1 MQFNALTSAPTA
13 PTADEAGPQDDV
25 VTPPPPAA
33 PEVVPTPGPEA
44 SYHPAPAPARDRRR
58 RWPLWT
64 AAAALLLLGTAA
76 VGSYAYASHYSGL
89 ALPGTTVAGTDVSG
103 MSRQQIVDLVSS
115 KADAVTVKVSGD
127 ASATASLTDL
137 GVTVDAEA
145 VADAALKPSASFG
158 SRLAGL
164 FSDHPVTVATTTQED
179 TAATYASSLIPSD
192 KTAAHNAGVTLGED
206 DETFEVSPGS
216 EGVSIDA
223 STLRTAAEQ
232 AATSLTSTDVS
243 VSFVTAPPKVSDAD
257 AQAVADKANSWVS
270 QDVTI
275 TATTTTGSG
284 DQKKTEEKSFTADA
298 STKASWITV
307 SQSGDNPPTLGV
319 DNAKVT
325 TWVNEQADEVNAEP
339 VKGQRN
345 VNSRGEVVATA
356 VEAKDGTTVSNSAD
370 VASAITNALGSGKA
384 YTGSF
389 TTKTIEATWEER
401 KIADGAENLVY
412 PAAVGE
418 KWIDINLS
426 NKTVTAYE
434 GATVVRGPVSIV
446 DGAPET
452 PTVTGTYHIYLQN
465 ATQTMRGQNADGTP
479 YEAEGIPWISYFYEG
494 YALHGAPSRSSFG
507 FSGSHGCLNMP
518 VGEAKWIYDW
528 ATIGTTVVS
537 HY

>member
-25 VTPPPPAA
+25 VTPPPPVP

-103 MSRQQIVDLVSS
+103 MNRQQIVDLVNS

-284 DQKKTEEKSFTADA
+284 DQKKTEEESFTADA

>member
-1 MQFNALTSAPTA
+1 M
-13 PTADEAGPQDDV
+13 
-25 VTPPPPAA
+25 
-33 PEVVPTPGPEA
+33 
-44 SYHPAPAPARDRRR
+44 
-58 RWPLWT
+58 
-64 AAAALLLLGTAA
+64 
-76 VGSYAYASHYSGL
+76 GSYAYASHYSGL

-103 MSRQQIVDLVSS
+103 MNRQQIVDLVNS

-284 DQKKTEEKSFTADA
+284 DQKKTEEESFTADA

>member
-58 RWPLWT
+58 RWPLW
-64 AAAALLLLGTAA
+64 AAAAAFLLLGTAA

-192 KTAAHNAGVTLGED
+192 KAAAHNAGVTLGED

-284 DQKKTEEKSFTADA
+284 DQKKTEEESFTADA

-319 DNAKVT
+319 DSAKVT

>member
-1 MQFNALTSAPTA
+1 M
-13 PTADEAGPQDDV
+13 
-25 VTPPPPAA
+25 
-33 PEVVPTPGPEA
+33 
-44 SYHPAPAPARDRRR
+44 
-58 RWPLWT
+58 
-64 AAAALLLLGTAA
+64 
-76 VGSYAYASHYSGL
+76 
-89 ALPGTTVAGTDVSG
+89 
-103 MSRQQIVDLVSS
+103 
-115 KADAVTVKVSGD
+115 
-127 ASATASLTDL
+127 
-137 GVTVDAEA
+137 GV
-145 VADAALKPSASFG
+145 
-158 SRLAGL
+158 
-164 FSDHPVTVATTTQED
+164 
-179 TAATYASSLIPSD
+179 
-192 KTAAHNAGVTLGED
+192 N
-206 DETFEVSPGS
+206 
-216 EGVSIDA
+216 
-223 STLRTAAEQ
+223 
-232 AATSLTSTDVS
+232 
-243 VSFVTAPPKVSDAD
+243 
-257 AQAVADKANSWVS
+257 
-270 QDVTI
+270 
-275 TATTTTGSG
+275 
-284 DQKKTEEKSFTADA
+284 
-298 STKASWITV
+298 
-307 SQSGDNPPTLGV
+307 
-319 DNAKVT
+319 NAKVT
-325 TWVNEQADEVNAEP
+325 TWQNEKAEEINAEQ

-345 VNSRGEVVATA
+345 VNSSGEVVATA
-356 VEAKDGTTVSNSAD
+356 VEAKEGTTVPNSAD